1 MEDYFR
7 ELSAGVFSQLSGDEL
22 LLLNFSGEDSD
33 FARFNHSRV
42 RQAGN
47 VRQQELQMTLI
58 DRQRQSHS
66 EFNLCGK
73 MQADRAQAAS
83 LLQALREQIGLLP
96 EDPYLHYATQV
107 RDSLHRSTN
116 QLPENDEVMD
126 SLLDSAQDLDLVGVW
141 ASGALHRGF
150 ANSLGQFNWH
160 TDYNFNLDW
169 SVYHQGDKAVK
180 QNYAGVQWNADFL
193 QEKLAFARQT
203 LPLLGSEARTI
214 PPGHYRVFLAP
225 AALEEILG
233 LLNWGGFGLK
243 SHRTAQTPLIKMVK
257 EGVQLDPRVHL
268 SEEHRQ
274 GLVADFTHQG
284 FILPERVKLI
294 EGGVYQDCLTNQR
307 SAKEYGTTV
316 NCDVEAARSMQMQ
329 GGELHQDKVL
339 SELGTGVYISN
350 LWYCNYSDRNN
361 ARITG
366 MTRFACLW
374 VENGI
379 PVAPLNVM
387 RFDESVL
394 EMLGPKL
401 LALTEE
407 REHILDPSTYHQ
419 RSSGSWRLPGA
430 LVEDFHFTL

>member
-1 MEDYFR
+1 MENYFR
-7 ELSAGVFSQLSGDEL
+7 ELSAAVFSQLSAHQV
-22 LLLNFSGEDSD
+22 LLLNYSGEDSD
-33 FARFNHSRV
+33 FARFNHSKV

-58 DRQRQSHS
+58 DKHRQCHA
-66 EFNLCGK
+66 EFNLCGE
-73 MQADRAQAAS
+73 MQADLAQANS
-83 LLQALREQIGLLP
+83 LLHSLREQIKLLP
-96 EDPYLHYATQV
+96 EDPYLNYATQV
-107 RDSLHRSTN
+107 RDSLHKAGN
-116 QLPENDEVMD
+116 HLPETGEVVD
-126 SLLDSAQDLDLVGVW
+126 TVLDAARDLDLVGVW

-160 TDYNFNLDW
+160 TDYNFNFDW

-180 QNYAGVQWNADFL
+180 QNYAGVEWNADFL
-193 QEKLAFARQT
+193 QEKLGFARQT
-203 LPLLGSEARTI
+203 LPLLGNEARTI
-214 PPGHYRVFLAP
+214 PPGRYRVFLAP

-243 SHRTAQTPLIKMVK
+243 SHRTAQTPLIRMVK
-257 EGVQLDPRVHL
+257 EGLQLDPRVQMV
-268 SEEHRQ
+268 EHHQ
-274 GLVADFTHQG
+274 HGLGADFTHQG
-284 FILPERVKLI
+284 FILPEQVKLI
-294 EGGVYQDCLTNQR
+294 EAGVYRDCLADPR
-307 SAKEYGTTV
+307 SAKEYEATV
-316 NCDVEAARSMQMQ
+316 NCDVEAARSLEMQ

-339 SELGTGVYISN
+339 SELGTGVYVSN

-374 VENGI
+374 VENGV

-401 LALTEE
+401 MALTEE

-419 RSSGSWRLPGA
+419 RSSSSWKLPGA
-430 LVEDFHFTL
+430 LVEEFSFTL